1 VEPGTYIITLEVG
14 GKKYTKPLQV
24 LQDRWLGER

>member
-1 VEPGTYIITLEVG
+1 VTLETG
-14 GKKYTKPLQV
+14 GKKMTKPLQV